1 MVTLNNTSADS
12 DAAPEVVLETAP
24 ERVVPENLHEALGLF
39 VADKKNAKN
48 AKKSMDGHQEIIR
61 FIDWYGRDRKVDDL
75 SPSLVE
81 DYARE
86 CSQRGAEVQKRLVPV
101 KEFLVF
107 MKKKEWTESNLSV
120 HLRASRSRRATSGR
134 QTAANS
140 PSNGPR
146 LSQEG
151 YNDLVAELDKYKEE
165 KIRADQ
171 EVRDAMAGKD
181 FRENAPLDAAKER
194 QGFVVAKI
202 RELESEVANAQ
213 ILSGEA
219 QANAGKRV
227 VVGSSITIKDVAS
240 GKRIDYILVDKR
252 EANVKEGKIS
262 TVSPVGQALLD
273 RSVGDTVEVTV
284 PKGTLSYLIEKI
296 GA

>member
-1 MVTLNNTSADS
+1 MVTPNNSST
-12 DAAPEVVLETAP
+12 ETATASVSTP
-24 ERVVPENLHEALGLF
+24 ERVIPDNLHDALGLF
-39 VADKKNAKN
+39 VIEKKNVKN
-48 AKKSMDGHQEIIR
+48 SKKSMDGHQEIIR
-61 FIDWYGRDRKVDDL
+61 FIDWYGRDRKVNDL

-81 DYARE
+81 EYARE
-86 CSQRGAEVQKRLVPV
+86 FSQRGAEAQKRLTPV

-107 MKKKEWTESNLSV
+107 LKKQDWTEVNLSV
-120 HLRASRSRRATSGR
+120 HLRASRARRTGAGK
-134 QTAANS
+134 QGIAANGLAS
-140 PSNGPR
+140 GPR
-146 LSQEG
+146 LSEEG
-151 YNDLVAELDKYKEE
+151 YQRLVEELEKYKVE
-165 KIRADQ
+165 KVRADQ
-171 EVRDAMAGKD
+171 EVKEAMAGKD

-202 RELESEVANAQ
+202 RELESEVASAQ

-219 QANAGKRV
+219 EANSGKRA

-240 GKRIDYILVDKR
+240 GKVINYTLVDKR
-252 EANVKEGKIS
+252 EADVASGKIS

-273 RSVGDTVEVTV
+273 KAVGDKVEITV